1 MKDKAYISYSSKD
14 SSIQLLFCYSLNLW
28 SWRDIV
34 HYSYSSISISLPGHS
49 FFYSVFHANCQFAV
63 VWKEQSHFL
72 LSLLFSWSS
81 WECMWIEDL
90 IIGWHSSCFSV
101 SWSLRLP
108 RSLAFILASFFAP
121 PHHLISSEDEDWWR
135 YFLFFFPSP
144 CCWVLSL
151 PLCPTKRLITVLPF
165 LCCCF
170 CEWRAERE
178 RERENRGRYFICS
191 SMSIKENFS
200 L

>member
-1 MKDKAYISYSSKD
+1 MMKQDRNWKKNHERKKETYIYIRKTQGRLRKTSIPAPEKMKDKAYISYSSKD

-121 PHHLISSEDEDWWR
+121 PI
-135 YFLFFFPSP
+135 
-144 CCWVLSL
+144 
-151 PLCPTKRLITVLPF
+151 I
-165 LCCCF
+165 
-170 CEWRAERE
+170 
-178 RERENRGRYFICS
+178 
-191 SMSIKENFS
+191 
-200 L
+200 